1 MRATKNMLAWW
12 PGEGTWDDVVGGR
25 TLTPIDGALNT
36 HASVYGRG
44 FNIERSGADFRRANT
59 ASRVPVTGDH
69 WACVWVNFAAL
80 TTGSSFN
87 YILAQ
92 TGGSVSG
99 SSKREFSLAYSPAHS
114 AFRAVVFNNAAGGF
128 GLNGSSMTVNTNTW
142 YHVGLQVLT
151 GTSSF
156 EIWVNGRVQASA
168 AYTGTINEAATEMVF
183 GTLFSDAATLV
194 SHCQGRVK
202 NPIVGLGILGAGNW
216 ARLASN
222 MHPLEA
228 S

>member
-1 MRATKNMLAWW
+1 MLAWW

-44 FNIERSGADFRRANT
+44 FNFEISGADFRRAYT
-59 ASRVPVTGDH
+59 SSRVPVTGDF
-69 WACVWVNFAAL
+69 WACAWANFAAL
-80 TTGSSFN
+80 ATGSQFN
-87 YILAQ
+87 FILAQ
-92 TGGSVSG
+92 TGGLASEG
-99 SSKREFSLAYSPAHS
+99 SKREFSLAYSPTHS
-114 AFRAVVFNNAAGGF
+114 AFRAAVLNNAGGGF

-156 EIWVNGRVQASA
+156 EIWVNGRFQASA
-168 AYTGTINEAATEMVF
+168 AYTGTINEAATGLVLGALYSDS
-183 GTLFSDAATLV
+183 GTTT
-194 SHCQGRVK
+194 SHCRGRVK

-228 S
+228 T